1 MITALHF
8 VDKLCNEQQ
17 ILGLKKDIFNVL
29 AISAAAK
36 AGDVET
42 TRHLLAERSAAQVE
56 SPDFVQILP
65 NLSTESLN
73 LVTPAQG
80 TFPEMKYFTARMYS

>member
-1 MITALHF
+1 MALQDSSSGCGGSKAQKVRPEICCFLNIWPLTMKMITALHF

-42 TRHLLAERSAAQVE
+42 TRQLLAERSAAQV
-56 SPDFVQILP
+56 
-65 NLSTESLN
+65 
-73 LVTPAQG
+73 
-80 TFPEMKYFTARMYS
+80 